1 MALQLDV
8 CVGPLD
14 PLCQAANGVA
24 GSVGGAAS
32 DAILGGLGASFV
44 TAAQQV
50 TTTALSVLDAGS
62 GIDLNAAWFRQ
73 NLSVIA
79 AVTLPAVVALFV
91 LQVVGAVL
99 RREPGGLGRAVVGV
113 AKALLGAGLAISVT
127 QLALVASDQIC
138 STIAAAAGTSVAGA
152 AAQFLEFS
160 WLQGPQAGP
169 VLQMMLGVGLIVG
182 MLLLWG
188 VLLFRKAALILVAVF
203 APVAFAGLAWDQT
216 RVWARRWIEIV
227 AALVFSKVVVV
238 VVFVVGS
245 SAFAGVGPA
254 TGPATGTGPSPSG
267 SLSDLLA
274 GLLLLT
280 IAVFAPWLTWRFVH
294 WTGMEAAAVMHSAV
308 AAGPIPA
315 AGREAAAQARF
326 TTQSAVTGLV
336 LGPGGAATAAA
347 GASSAAAAAR
357 GSAPPGAASRVAVT
371 PSHQGSGSA

>member
-113 AKALLGAGLAISVT
+113 A
-127 QLALVASDQIC
+127 
-138 STIAAAAGTSVAGA
+138 
-152 AAQFLEFS
+152 
-160 WLQGPQAGP
+160 
-169 VLQMMLGVGLIVG
+169 
-182 MLLLWG
+182 
-188 VLLFRKAALILVAVF
+188 
-203 APVAFAGLAWDQT
+203 
-216 RVWARRWIEIV
+216 
-227 AALVFSKVVVV
+227 
-238 VVFVVGS
+238 
-245 SAFAGVGPA
+245 
-254 TGPATGTGPSPSG
+254 
-267 SLSDLLA
+267 
-274 GLLLLT
+274 
-280 IAVFAPWLTWRFVH
+280 
-294 WTGMEAAAVMHSAV
+294 
-308 AAGPIPA
+308 
-315 AGREAAAQARF
+315 
-326 TTQSAVTGLV
+326 
-336 LGPGGAATAAA
+336 
-347 GASSAAAAAR
+347 
-357 GSAPPGAASRVAVT
+357 
-371 PSHQGSGSA
+371 